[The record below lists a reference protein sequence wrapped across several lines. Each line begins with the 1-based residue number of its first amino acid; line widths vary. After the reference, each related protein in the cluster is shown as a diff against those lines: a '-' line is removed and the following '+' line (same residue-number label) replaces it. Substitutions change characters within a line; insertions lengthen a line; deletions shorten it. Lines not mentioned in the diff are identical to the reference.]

1 MLCWHVLCPLHTMQV
16 WSIVYCCRG
25 HAKCLFPDKRTSPHF
40 LFFTAADGGAAAHKQ
55 FIIMKTRNL
64 LFAAFLFAFGAASCE
79 NVVETPVTPDEEAKT
94 YTVKLRT
101 TGEVDVTYDPL
112 TRFTPDDRDLYGVQ
126 VWHKPATTGNYE
138 YYAYGLFDNLEDV
151 ELEVTENYKY
161 KFEVKLID
169 DGKDKI
175 YCDSI
180 LIDSKRYLG
189 YGEPFKGRNKYNA
202 SSSISITQLTNEFT
216 YDSDR
221 YFNKNY
227 GIQTTD
233 GKTYTYP
240 EGIDFYYGKVND
252 YLPTEDG
259 ATLSIYL
266 KHMVTGLKVNIGDY
280 FDNGVITL
288 YLSFM
293 DKQTFT
299 FTPENKTWETTFA
312 CYDYA
317 STWYT
322 DEDTSDS
329 WAYHQYGAD
338 FKWTK
343 DDGSIV
349 DWKPISI
356 YFYRLKQ
363 TVINLEYYGEDDVL
377 GGNSFDIHYEDTEME
392 NDYKSFNFGSA
403 QEDYYW

>member
-1 MLCWHVLCPLHTMQV
+1 ML
-16 WSIVYCCRG
+16 SG
-25 HAKCLFPDKRTSPHF
+25 HAKCLLLDKRTSPHF

-64 LFAAFLFAFGAASCE
+64 LFAAFLFALGAASCE

-94 YTVKLRT
+94 YTIKLRAS
-101 TGEVDVTYDPL
+101 GEVDVTYDPL

-126 VWHKPATTGNYE
+126 VWHKPATTGSYE

-151 ELEVTENYKY
+151 ELEVTENYEY
-161 KFEVKLID
+161 KFKVKLID

-180 LIDSKRYLG
+180 LVDSKHYLG
-189 YGEPFKGRNKYNA
+189 YGQPFKGRNKYNA
-202 SSSISITQLTNEFT
+202 SSDVSITQLTNEFT

-221 YFNKNY
+221 YFYDNNY
-227 GIQTTD
+227 IQTTD
-233 GKTYTYP
+233 GKTYIFP
-240 EGIDFYYGKVND
+240 EGIDFYYGEIYD

-266 KHMVTGLKVNIGDY
+266 KHMIFGLKVNIGDY

-288 YLSFM
+288 PLFG
-293 DKQTFT
+293 KTFT
-299 FTPENKTWETTFA
+299 FTPENRTLYATFA
-312 CYDYA
+312 NHY
-317 STWYT
+317 STNTTYGSEKYHTYTYWYGC
-322 DEDTSDS
+322 EDLSD
-329 WAYHQYGAD
+329 AETLTYFD

-349 DWKPISI
+349 DWKSFSV

-363 TVINLEYYGEDDVL
+363 TVVNLEYYGEDGVL
-377 GGNSFDIHYEDTEME
+377 GGNSFDIHYEDTEIE
-392 NDYKSFNFGSA
+392 NDYKSYNFGSA
-403 QEDYYW
+403 QEDYNW